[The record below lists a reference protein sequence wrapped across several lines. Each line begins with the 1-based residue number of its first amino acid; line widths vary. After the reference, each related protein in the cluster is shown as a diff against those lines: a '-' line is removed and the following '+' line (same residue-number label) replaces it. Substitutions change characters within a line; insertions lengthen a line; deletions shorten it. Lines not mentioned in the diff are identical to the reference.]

1 MSQTVAVLDIGKTNV
16 KLAVFEQGRLLWE
29 KSAPNRVL
37 PGPPYPHEDVES
49 AWAFFLAALRDAAR
63 THEISTIV
71 PTAHGAAGALIG
83 ASDLAAPVMH
93 YEFPDIEQVEPDYA
107 KLRP

>member
-16 KLAVFEQGRLLWE
+16 KLAVFDQGRLLWE

-37 PGPPYPHEDVES
+37 SGPPYPHEDVEA
-49 AWAFFLAALRDAAR
+49 AWAFFVDALHEAGRA
-63 THEISTIV
+63 HEITALV

-83 ASDLAAPVMH
+83 AS
-93 YEFPDIEQVEPDYA
+93 
-107 KLRP
+107 

>member
-16 KLAVFEQGRLLWE
+16 KLALFDQGRLLWE

-37 PGPPYPHEDVES
+37 PGPPYPHEDVEA
-49 AWAFFLAALRDAAR
+49 AWAFFLDALREVGRAHKITAL
-63 THEISTIV
+63 V

-83 ASDLAAPVMH
+83 ETDLATPVMAMDSPTH
-93 YEFPDIEQVEPDYA
+93 LSTGV
-107 KLRP
+107 